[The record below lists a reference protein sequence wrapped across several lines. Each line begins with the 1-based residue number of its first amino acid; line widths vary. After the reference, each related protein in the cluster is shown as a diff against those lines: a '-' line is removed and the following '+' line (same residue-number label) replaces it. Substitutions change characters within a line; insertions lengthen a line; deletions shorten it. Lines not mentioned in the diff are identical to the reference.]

1 MMGLPC
7 LLTSIYCHPAD
18 SIVSAWL
25 GADLFAAAVEL
36 GDVEPFLA
44 RGTATPFVS
53 AAQREGC
60 PDPHVDGSERTIMTS
75 TAAVESDRHLRSAQ

>member
-1 MMGLPC
+1 M
-7 LLTSIYCHPAD
+7 
-18 SIVSAWL
+18 
-25 GADLFAAAVEL
+25 VEL

-60 PDPHVDGSERTIMTS
+60 PDPHVDRRERTIMTS
-75 TAAVESDRHLRSAQ
+75 TAAVESGRPVFSNDKADVGRVT